1 MSKKTYTVWVGG
13 SEVNDSYLTKEEA
26 ENLASEYK
34 ADGYDD
40 VVVENILNKFG
51 RLKYFTYLCNV

>member
-1 MSKKTYTVWVGG
+1 MSEKTYTVWVGG

-26 ENLASEYK
+26 ENLALEYK

-40 VVVENILNKFG
+40 VIIENISE
-51 RLKYFTYLCNV
+51 

>member
-13 SEVNDSYLTKEEA
+13 SEVNDSYLTKKEA
-26 ENLASEYK
+26 ENLAFEYK

-40 VVVENILNKFG
+40 VIIENISE
-51 RLKYFTYLCNV
+51 